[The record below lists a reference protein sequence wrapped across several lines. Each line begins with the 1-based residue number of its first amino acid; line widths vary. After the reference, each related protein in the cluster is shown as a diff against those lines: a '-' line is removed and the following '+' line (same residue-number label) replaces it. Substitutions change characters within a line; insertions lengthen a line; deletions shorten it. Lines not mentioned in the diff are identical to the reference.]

1 MKKAVIIAG
10 GNDIMQNDISY
21 ILKEADYIVCADSGY
36 DNCKKMNISPDM
48 IIGDMDSVKEIP
60 QSIPQLRVP
69 AEKDLTDTQLCID
82 VLYDKGYRNI
92 TLLCALGGR
101 CDHMFANLMLLGYAF
116 DKGICL
122 YIKNDFETIFLC
134 GDNATLDISNGKT
147 FSVFPVGGT
156 CHGIYETG
164 AKYPL
169 ENASI
174 PMFGTLGVSN
184 EITDAQAKISV
195 KTGKLMII
203 QTKTENYHA

>member
-10 GNDIMQNDISY
+10 GNDIMQNDISC

-116 DKGICL
+116 DKGIQL
-122 YIKNDFETIFLC
+122 VIKNDTETVFLC
-134 GDNATLDISNGKT
+134 KNTCLLNIEDGKT

-156 CHGIYETG
+156 CCGVYEKG
-164 AKYPL
+164 SKYPL
-169 ENASI
+169 EDADL
-174 PMFGTLGVSN
+174 PVFGTLGISN
-184 EITDAQAKISV
+184 EIIGDSAEIGLKS
-195 KTGKLMII
+195 GKLMVI
-203 QTKTENYHA
+203 QTKRID